1 MDKSITTSEVMPRMY
16 VPGIIG
22 FGSAPLGNMYR
33 NIPEQEALDTVESA
47 WQQGIRYFDT
57 APMYGAGLGEARLGE
72 ALQHHPRN
80 EYVLSTKVGRLLL
93 DELEDTSTR
102 DLGEKSG
109 LFQHGRANKAVYDY
123 TADGTLRAIEA
134 SLKRLKTDHIDHVFI
149 HDPAVD
155 FHGEQWKEVFQV
167 AMDGAAK
174 ALVRLREQGVIKG
187 WGLGV
192 NRVEPCE
199 MALEQS
205 DPDGFLL
212 AGRYTL
218 LDHADALRK
227 LMPASQARGVGI
239 VVGGPYNS
247 GVLAGGDHYE
257 YQKASPEI
265 LARVARLREL
275 SAAHGVDIRAA
286 ALQFSLAHPAVVS
299 AIPGASRPERIAENL
314 ALAKEAIPAAFW
326 TALREQGLVAADAPL
341 PL

>member
-1 MDKSITTSEVMPRMY
+1 MNNAPNISKRIS
-16 VPGIIG
+16 VPTALG
-22 FGSAPLGNMYR
+22 FGTAPLGNMYR

-57 APMYGAGLGEARLGE
+57 APMYGAGLAEIRLGE
-72 ALQHHPRN
+72 ALKHHPRN
-80 EYVLSTKVGRLLL
+80 EYVLSTKVGRLLT

-109 LFQHGRANKAVYDY
+109 LFQYGLANKAVYDY

-134 SLKRLKTDHIDHVFI
+134 SLKRLQVDHIDYVFI

-155 FHGEQWKEVFQV
+155 FHGDQWKDVFQI

-174 ALVRLREQGVIKG
+174 TLISLREQGVIKG

-247 GVLAGGDHYE
+247 GVLAGGEHYE
-257 YQKASPEI
+257 YQKAPPEI
-265 LARVARLREL
+265 LAHVARLRQL
-275 SAAHGVDIRAA
+275 SEEHQVDIRAA
-286 ALQFSLAHPAVVS
+286 ALQFSLAHPAVTA

-314 ALAKEAIPAAFW
+314 ALAKAPIPAAFW
-326 TALREQGLVAADAPL
+326 TALREQGLVSAEAPL

>member
-1 MDKSITTSEVMPRMY
+1 MNNTPNISKRIS
-16 VPGIIG
+16 VPTALG
-22 FGSAPLGNMYR
+22 FGTAPLGNMYR

-57 APMYGAGLGEARLGE
+57 APMYGAGLAEIRLGE
-72 ALQHHPRN
+72 ALKHHPRN
-80 EYVLSTKVGRLLL
+80 EYVLSTKVGRLLT
-93 DELEDTSTR
+93 DEHEDTSTR

-109 LFQHGRANKAVYDY
+109 LFQYGLANKAVYDY

-134 SLKRLKTDHIDHVFI
+134 SLKRLQVDHIDYVFI

-155 FHGEQWKEVFQV
+155 FHGEQWKDVFQI

-174 ALVRLREQGVIKG
+174 TLISLREQGVIKG

-227 LMPASQARGVGI
+227 LMPESLARGVGI

-257 YQKASPEI
+257 YQKAPPEI
-265 LARVARLREL
+265 LARVARLRQL
-275 SAAHGVDIRAA
+275 SADYQVDIRAA
-286 ALQFSLAHPAVVS
+286 ALQFALAHPAVIA

-314 ALAKEAIPAAFW
+314 ALAKAPIPAAFW
-326 TALREQGLVAADAPL
+326 TALREQGLVSAEAPL
-341 PL
+341 TL

>member
-1 MDKSITTSEVMPRMY
+1 MSNLNTTTAPKRITAPTA
-16 VPGIIG
+16 IG
-22 FGSAPLGNMYR
+22 FGTAPLGNMYR
-33 NIPEQEALDTVESA
+33 NIPEQEALTTVESA
-47 WQQGIRYFDT
+47 WQQGIRYFDA
-57 APMYGAGLGEARLGE
+57 APLYGAGLAEMRLGE

-80 EYVLSTKVGRLLL
+80 EYVLTTKVGRLVL
-93 DELEDTSTR
+93 DELEDTTTR
-102 DLGEKSG
+102 DLGEKGG
-109 LFQHGRANKAVYDY
+109 LFEFGRPNKIAYDY
-123 TADGTLRAIEA
+123 TADGTMRGIEA

-155 FHGEQWKEVFQV
+155 FHGDSWKEVFQV

-174 ALVRLREQGVIKG
+174 ALTRLREQGVIKG

-218 LDHADALRK
+218 LDHAEALRK
-227 LMPASQARGVGI
+227 LMPASLERGLGI

-247 GVLAGGDHYE
+247 GVLAGGTHYE
-257 YQKASPEI
+257 YQKATPEV
-265 LARVARLREL
+265 LARVERLRQL
-275 SAAHGVDIRAA
+275 AADYQVDIRAA
-286 ALQFSLAHPAVVS
+286 ALQFSLAHPAVI
-299 AIPGASRPERIAENL
+299 ATIPGASRPERIAENL
-314 ALAKEAIPAAFW
+314 ALAKAPIPAAFW
-326 TALREQGLVAADAPL
+326 TALREQGLVSAEAPL

>member
-1 MDKSITTSEVMPRMY
+1 MP
-16 VPGIIG
+16 PAAIG

-57 APMYGAGLGEARLGE
+57 APMYGAGLAEARLGE
-72 ALQHHPRN
+72 ALQHHPRS
-80 EYVLSTKVGRLLL
+80 EYVLSTKAGRLLL

-134 SLKRLKTDHIDHVFI
+134 SLKRLKTDHIDYVFI

-174 ALVRLREQGVIKG
+174 TLIRLREQGVIKG

-265 LARVARLREL
+265 LARVARLRAL
-275 SAAHGVDIRAA
+275 SAEHGVDIRAA
-286 ALQFSLAHPAVVS
+286 ALQFSLAHQAVVS

-314 ALAKEAIPAAFW
+314 ALVKAAIPAAFW